1 MNLQAELE
9 KLKELYSGSNAE
21 EFEKQYLSICE
32 NFSNER
38 EQVDKYMKNII
49 EDSINK
55 TDTFIEDT
63 KIKIQLMEITE
74 IVSLSYIAKKY
85 FNKTRAWLYQ
95 KVNGNK
101 VNGKSA
107 SFTQEEINTL
117 NSAFQDIS
125 KKLASTV
132 ISV

>member
-1 MNLQAELE
+1 MNLQTELE

-117 NSAFQDIS
+117 NSAIQDIS